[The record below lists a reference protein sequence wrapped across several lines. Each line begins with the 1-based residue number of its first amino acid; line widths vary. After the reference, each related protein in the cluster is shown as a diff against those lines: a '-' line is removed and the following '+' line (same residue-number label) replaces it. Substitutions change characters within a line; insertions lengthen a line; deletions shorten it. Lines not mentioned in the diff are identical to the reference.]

1 MDPLAWDDPDADTD
15 GDGLKDGDEFKSGT
29 DPHLPDTDSD
39 GLKDGEELSVGADPL
54 QPDTDSDGLP
64 DGWEHQYNMNPRG
77 NNDDDEIDGNGAE
90 ADPDDDGLT
99 NSQESDYGTNPN
111 VGDTDGDLVPD
122 GAEAAQGS
130 DPLDPSDRDPRDTVA
145 VSVTFGDPSGSDS
158 EKYRLIVA
166 PVSGDPR
173 PVQMRVN
180 HYYGLSE
187 TITLVLAKGA
197 KYEVSLEH
205 AATEPGFMAQYGF
218 SNYDW
223 ELSIQSPQIFVLD
236 PDHIVTKEID
246 WPNSTFK
253 AAGKSASLFV
263 LIVNNIEVLSS
274 VALNSPQLFEGEKTD
289 FGDPSL
295 VDNPGQALIIFRDQV
310 ATPSGNSIDDFDI
323 SFTANVLPDSIP
335 DNALAESYWEMVA
348 GPSNGSFNP
357 SSGTQVKF
365 QNLYLGGL
373 YRFEFDTGISGCPKS
388 GANVL
393 LPLAGAD
400 ITAWL
405 ESQVAVA
412 RGWGAAFKATTM
424 IANASQLSL
433 ITQYRTFRRFM
444 RLSGQE
450 FDYQLVP
457 VSSDNTAPCARYNIP
472 DSANRIYVTVNGVVV
487 HGSKVNNLLW
497 GVFGRSWG
505 YNVFFLKGGAH
516 ANNYWERFQWDPQ
529 SSQNAIGLGS
539 QLFDNPAA
547 PLTSILTPTA
557 LRTMQGGPEEGL
569 MDTQL
574 WPALVPFDNARS
586 TIRQPNLN

>member
-223 ELSIQSPQIFVLD
+223 KLSIQSPHIFVLD

-253 AAGKSASLFV
+253 AAGK
-263 LIVNNIEVLSS
+263 
-274 VALNSPQLFEGEKTD
+274 
-289 FGDPSL
+289 
-295 VDNPGQALIIFRDQV
+295 
-310 ATPSGNSIDDFDI
+310 
-323 SFTANVLPDSIP
+323 
-335 DNALAESYWEMVA
+335 
-348 GPSNGSFNP
+348 
-357 SSGTQVKF
+357 
-365 QNLYLGGL
+365 
-373 YRFEFDTGISGCPKS
+373 
-388 GANVL
+388 
-393 LPLAGAD
+393 
-400 ITAWL
+400 
-405 ESQVAVA
+405 
-412 RGWGAAFKATTM
+412 
-424 IANASQLSL
+424 
-433 ITQYRTFRRFM
+433 
-444 RLSGQE
+444 
-450 FDYQLVP
+450 
-457 VSSDNTAPCARYNIP
+457 
-472 DSANRIYVTVNGVVV
+472 
-487 HGSKVNNLLW
+487 
-497 GVFGRSWG
+497 
-505 YNVFFLKGGAH
+505 
-516 ANNYWERFQWDPQ
+516 
-529 SSQNAIGLGS
+529 
-539 QLFDNPAA
+539 
-547 PLTSILTPTA
+547 
-557 LRTMQGGPEEGL
+557 
-569 MDTQL
+569 
-574 WPALVPFDNARS
+574 
-586 TIRQPNLN
+586 